1 MRVSLRCGILP
12 LLAAAILAVAPVVAS
27 AAEGGGYSRFT
38 AGSTPRDVSG
48 TGSSA
53 VRGMP
58 SADLP
63 VTSGR
68 FGATVLNE
76 SNAGSSAVG
85 GAPQGNPPVTSNSFG
100 ATPLDVSNNT

>member
-12 LLAAAILAVAPVVAS
+12 LMAAAILAVAPVVAS

-53 VRGMP
+53 VSGMP

-63 VTSGR
+63 MPRPVSR
-68 FGATVLNE
+68 RWRMPATRC
-76 SNAGSSAVG
+76 
-85 GAPQGNPPVTSNSFG
+85 
-100 ATPLDVSNNT
+100 

>member
-1 MRVSLRCGILP
+1 MRISLRRGFTP
-12 LLAAAILAVAPVVAS
+12 LLAAVILAAAPVVAF
-27 AAEGGGYSRFT
+27 AAPGGGFSLFPP
-38 AGSTPRDVSG
+38 GSTPRDVSG

-53 VRGMP
+53 VTGMP
-58 SADLP
+58 SADMP

-85 GAPQGNPPVTSNSFG
+85 GAPQGNPPVTNNSFG